1 MPALAYE
8 AYERLRVSY
17 PVISIS
23 FGPWQSL
30 KEVPSPEKSIF
41 LEMNKRLKGGYLLL

>member
-17 PVISIS
+17 SVISVS
-23 FGPWQSL
+23 FGPWQGF
-30 KEVPSPEKSIF
+30 KEAPSPEKSIF
-41 LEMNKRLKGGYLLL
+41 VEMNKGLKGGYLLL